1 MVWWGKW
8 GLYNVSANYCANA
21 AVNAWNEAFKTDNF
35 KSDVY
40 PPNLKDEIGEL
51 DGSFVF
57 DMHIVIGAF
66 EWKR

>member
-1 MVWWGKW
+1 M
-8 GLYNVSANYCANA
+8 
-21 AVNAWNEAFKTDNF
+21 NAWNEAFKTDNF

-40 PPNLKDEIGEL
+40 PPNLKNEIGEL

-66 EWKR
+66 E